1 MPKFRLSFTDRWL
14 RLAFV
19 MAVVALTFAG
29 ARLFALGVLYVGL
42 AVWAVKR
49 WRDHKRGLAYVLAAA
64 LVVGVGFYAFAAFE
78 VWSARAW
85 RARHFGDAV
94 LLAEDGV
101 YEGEGTGKRGPV
113 EVEVT
118 VKDHK
123 VADFEVLEHLDTIP
137 IAGAALG
144 ELGERLRGRSDVEV
158 DAVTGATQTS
168 FGAINAAR
176 DAVWKGV
183 PEAPKI
189 SWVSRVTLWFASLR
203 FQKVTFHS
211 LAVLFIVVLLF
222 DYTIQAALVEGTG
235 QTLSCMD
242 CQTCVGACP
251 VKRVEGKLFPME
263 MVLRARLGDYETVAR
278 LMEYCVGCAKCAAK
292 CPAGISA
299 PSVAA
304 AVAQYLRKQK
314 REEEAEFFE
323 ERV

>member
-1 MPKFRLSFTDRWL
+1 MAKFRLSFTNRWL

-19 MAVVALTFAG
+19 LAVVALAFAG
-29 ARLFALGVLYVGL
+29 ARLFALGLLYVCV
-42 AVWAVKR
+42 AVWAFKR
-49 WRDHKRGLAYVLAAA
+49 WREHKRGLAYVLAAA
-64 LVVGVGFYAFAAFE
+64 LVVGVALYGFAAFE
-78 VWSARAW
+78 VWSMRAW

-94 LLAEDGV
+94 LLAADGT
-101 YEGEGTGKRGPV
+101 YEGEGTGRRGPIKV
-113 EVEVT
+113 AVT
-118 VKDHK
+118 VKEQK
-123 VADFEVLEHLDTIP
+123 VADFEVLEYYDTIP
-137 IAGAALG
+137 IASAAFD
-144 ELGERLRGRSDVEV
+144 ELRELLQGRADVDV
-158 DAVTGATQTS
+158 DAVTGATMTS
-168 FGAINAAR
+168 YGAVNAAR

-183 PEAPKI
+183 ADAPRLSWISKI
-189 SWVSRVTLWFASLR
+189 TLWFASLKVR
-203 FQKVTFHS
+203 KVTIHS

-235 QTLSCMD
+235 QTLNCMD

-251 VKRVEGKLFPME
+251 VKRVDGKLFPME
-263 MVLRARLGDYETVAR
+263 MVLRARLGDYDEVAR

-314 REEEAEFFE
+314 REDEAEFFE